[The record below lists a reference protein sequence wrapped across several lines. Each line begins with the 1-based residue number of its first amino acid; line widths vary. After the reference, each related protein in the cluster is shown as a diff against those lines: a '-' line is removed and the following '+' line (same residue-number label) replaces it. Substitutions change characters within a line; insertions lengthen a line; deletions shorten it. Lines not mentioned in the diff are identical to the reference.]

1 MEQTQPRPARER
13 VRSGSRVRLSRR
25 TKVVTAIAVL
35 GVAGGALGSLTISGA
50 FAAEQAGT
58 YTACQQRS
66 GKIDRVF
73 IGATRNPCGAGQ
85 TPLTW
90 NQQGPPGAAGLPGA
104 RGAAGPPGPAG
115 PGGPSSP
122 AEGAISGT
130 FTTTGGQSIAFTGF
144 EWGVQREVIEVR
156 QSSASGEP
164 TTRKLPGALRVL
176 AFTLVRD
183 ADALSDEV
191 FTEGRNGAARPMR
204 IDVVAAGTTFRYNL
218 VRAFVSGVDHEAV
231 GDKVREQITIVAEDY
246 TVSATPN

>member
-13 VRSGSRVRLSRR
+13 ARSGSRVRLSRR
-25 TKVVTAIAVL
+25 TKVVSLMVL

-50 FAAEQAGT
+50 FAVEQAGV
-58 YTACQQRS
+58 YTACQQRN

-73 IGATRNPCGAGQ
+73 IGATGNPCSAGQ

-104 RGAAGPPGPAG
+104 PGAAGSPGPAG
-115 PGGPSSP
+115 PGGPSSS

-144 EWGVQREVIEVR
+144 EWGLRREIIEAR
-156 QSSASGEP
+156 QSSPSGEP
-164 TTRKLPGALRVL
+164 TIRKIPGTRRVL
-176 AFTLVRD
+176 DFTLVRD
-183 ADALSDEV
+183 ADALSDDV
-191 FTEGRNGAARPMR
+191 FAEGRNGAPRPMR
-204 IDVVAAGTTFRYNL
+204 LNVVESGTTFRYDL
-218 VRAFVSGVDHEAV
+218 ARAFVSGVEHEAV
-231 GDKVREQITIVAEDY
+231 GDEVREKITIVAEDY